1 MLKDVFLTGGYT
13 MFRGFEE
20 RLRDELRAV
29 LPAESTLGLRRAK
42 DPLLDAWRGAAQW
55 ASRTS
60 SRPSFVTREEY
71 LEKGGEY
78 LKEHNLGNA
87 FI

>member
-1 MLKDVFLTGGYT
+1 
-13 MFRGFEE
+13 
-20 RLRDELRAV
+20 
-29 LPAESTLGLRRAK
+29 LGMRRAK
-42 DPLLDAWRGAAQW
+42 DPLLDAWKGAAQW
-55 ASRTS
+55 AGSSESR
-60 SRPSFVTREEY
+60 RSFVTREEY